1 MMEMTETDAGRS
13 ADVVTQNL
21 HLLPIIRNSNDRS
34 MELFREIMIHG
45 DNGERD
51 FKDMVEEFLR
61 LIETK
66 LSDTEAQVFDAK

>member
-1 MMEMTETDAGRS
+1 MSEEMENNSGLSPE
-13 ADVVTQNL
+13 VTPHN
-21 HLLPIIRNSNDRS
+21 LLPMITNSNDRS

-51 FKDMVEEFLR
+51 FKEMVEEFLR

-66 LSDTEAQVFDAK
+66 LSHTEIQVFDAK